1 MNYLL
6 MYIWKLLYFIIGIGI
21 VVGGLIL
28 GMQLSKMI
36 IEIKI
41 LQLIIAVVMW
51 IVGSFVL
58 LKPLIMLDK
67 RLVSSASLDKDARLY
82 FFMFMTFVLI
92 SIGVFTASIYLFNE
106 WYELINDT
114 VHRTLDDYFTIIF
127 PMVLFIASVGTF
139 IGSFKLYR
147 KYEMILKNR

>member
-114 VHRTLDDYFTIIF
+114 VHRTVDDYLTIIF